1 MSAWVRSVAFLQGE
15 SISSWIIRAALAQG
29 CDPLTLTGSIWP
41 RWRVW
46 TLDVDR
52 GLASEKLLVL
62 AKASGVP
69 SSMFEVSCLRIDAE
83 KIAGHQLNNMGTWP
97 WILTLGARNRKRFAG
112 MQYCPACLASDAIPY
127 LRREWRFAWQTSCSA
142 HQILLIDRCWSCDA
156 LVTPHRLVAE
166 DEHLAVCAQCKAD
179 LRLAKRIAIRHE
191 AKNFQENA
199 NAVLANSKADFDN
212 QMLSVHQWFELARF
226 CVGLIRYSARSETSC
241 ISVALHSL
249 RIPIASNNP
258 PIFSVQ
264 LELLSAVQREI
275 LFANVFHLMSSTR
288 EDFLCAFKSAGVSMN
303 SLQAIA
309 HDMPYALSEIAGR
322 LANNGRDRRKR
333 TGLSQKPKSKRTVKM
348 MWARLLRKMGIRS
361 DE

>member
-1 MSAWVRSVAFLQGE
+1 
-15 SISSWIIRAALAQG
+15 
-29 CDPLTLTGSIWP
+29 
-41 RWRVW
+41 
-46 TLDVDR
+46 
-52 GLASEKLLVL
+52 
-62 AKASGVP
+62 
-69 SSMFEVSCLRIDAE
+69 
-83 KIAGHQLNNMGTWP
+83 
-97 WILTLGARNRKRFAG
+97 
-112 MQYCPACLASDAIPY
+112 
-127 LRREWRFAWQTSCSA
+127 
-142 HQILLIDRCWSCDA
+142 
-156 LVTPHRLVAE
+156 
-166 DEHLAVCAQCKAD
+166 

-199 NAVLANSKADFDN
+199 NAVLAKSKADFDN

-333 TGLSQKPKSKRTVKM
+333 TGLTQKPKSKRTVKM